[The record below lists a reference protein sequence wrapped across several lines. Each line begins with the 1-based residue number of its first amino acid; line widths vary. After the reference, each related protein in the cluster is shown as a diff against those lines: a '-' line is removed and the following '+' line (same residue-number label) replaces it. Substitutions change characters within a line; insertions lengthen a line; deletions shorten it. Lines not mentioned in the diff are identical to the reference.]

1 MKSNNI
7 STSNRVSVVIK
18 PIISVLSSIAK
29 GKWGTIKSKTETLKA
44 KLVIFSLLK
53 PKHLPALG
61 AISHKIHALV
71 GSSTGTSSDPQ
82 HSRDQDDQVNDDVQ
96 QQQMVE
102 YYYNNY
108 YIDDEDDDDNK
119 YPDLRHCFFDADD
132 DDGDDPNAS
141 AIDQVRNSKQEEGH
155 DFSLED
161 EIDQVA
167 DLFINKFH
175 KRMRIQKLA
184 SFKRYQDMLTRST

>member
-1 MKSNNI
+1 MKSNNN

-18 PIISVLSSIAK
+18 PLFSVLSSLAK
-29 GKWGTIKSKTETLKA
+29 GKWGTIKAKTETLKA

-71 GSSTGTSSDPQ
+71 AGSGASDQQ
-82 HSRDQDDQVNDDVQ
+82 HPDRDDQVLDEVQ

-108 YIDDEDDDDNK
+108 YIDDHEEDDNK
-119 YPDLRHCFFDADD
+119 YPDLRHCFFDEEE

-184 SFKRYQDMLTRST
+184 SFKRYQAMLSRST